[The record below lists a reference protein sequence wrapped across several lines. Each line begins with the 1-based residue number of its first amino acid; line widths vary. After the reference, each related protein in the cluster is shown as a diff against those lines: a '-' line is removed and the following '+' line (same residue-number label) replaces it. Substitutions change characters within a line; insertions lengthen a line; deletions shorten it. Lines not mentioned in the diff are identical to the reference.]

1 MSDTKELIRSIM
13 DEDFVAA
20 KELTKNLVF
29 SAVADQLELA
39 RQEVGANLFGC
50 DDCDGEDI
58 QEKSIMPSSM
68 KGTLGGLHVVAQ
80 HPRARG
86 SRATGNKLLKRNLE
100 KGLGHSPYGTPS
112 GHDVNA
118 GRARMRELVKE
129 EEVSEGYMSAN
140 RYSGGT
146 LPKKKVSK
154 DYDKDGMVENPKDE
168 VLGSRINAAVKSGKL
183 TPEQAAKTKN
193 KGMYR

>member
-50 DDCDGEDI
+50 DDC
-58 QEKSIMPSSM
+58 
-68 KGTLGGLHVVAQ
+68 
-80 HPRARG
+80 
-86 SRATGNKLLKRNLE
+86 
-100 KGLGHSPYGTPS
+100 
-112 GHDVNA
+112 
-118 GRARMRELVKE
+118 E
-129 EEVSEGYMSAN
+129 EMNEGQMSAN

-146 LPKKKVSK
+146 LPKKKGGK